1 MSFGDKKCHV
11 ELLLVLLLS
20 FVAVVD
26 GDDAWQL
33 IGRMVVDA
41 SVNRRQ
47 RWGMVMVGDDEDLIV
62 ILVASLMTERLF
74 LRRFILLFYILNL
87 DRSFVSKQVI

>member
-1 MSFGDKKCHV
+1 VSLGDKKCHV
-11 ELLLVLLLS
+11 ELLPVLLLS

-41 SVNRRQ
+41 SVSRRQ
-47 RWGMVMVGDDEDLIV
+47 RWGMVMVTDDDDLIV
-62 ILVASLMTERLF
+62 VLVASLLTERFL
-74 LRRFILLFYILNL
+74 LRRFIL
-87 DRSFVSKQVI
+87 